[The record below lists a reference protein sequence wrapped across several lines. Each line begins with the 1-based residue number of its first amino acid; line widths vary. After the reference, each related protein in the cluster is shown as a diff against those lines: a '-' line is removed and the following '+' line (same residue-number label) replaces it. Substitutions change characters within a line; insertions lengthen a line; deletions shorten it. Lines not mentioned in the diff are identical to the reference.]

1 MKMKNEVGY
10 EYLLISIYFFNKAID
25 PTLWYRFLRQSVHSW
40 SIIDPT
46 ANEALEDPFLSVS
59 LLLVPLHLGH

>member
-1 MKMKNEVGY
+1 MKMKHELGY
-10 EYLLISIYFFNKAID
+10 EYLLISIYFFNKEID
-25 PTLWYRFLRQSVHSW
+25 PTLWYKFLCQSVHSR

-46 ANEALEDPFLSVS
+46 ANEALEDPFLSAS